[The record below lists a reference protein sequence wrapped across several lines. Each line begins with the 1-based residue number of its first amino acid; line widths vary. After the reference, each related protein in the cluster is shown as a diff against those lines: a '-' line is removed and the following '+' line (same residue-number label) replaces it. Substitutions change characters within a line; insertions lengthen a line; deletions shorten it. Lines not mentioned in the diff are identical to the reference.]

1 MLLDIRTAFD
11 EMVTELDWMDVDT
24 KARAHRKLS
33 AMRPFVGFPDWI
45 TDTEEMDKYY
55 KGVSTLNTSYACV
68 QSYSQITVSLFV

>member
-45 TDTEEMDKYY
+45 TDAEEMDKYY
-55 KGVSTLNTSYACV
+55 KGVSSLNIFYTYV
-68 QSYSQITVSLFV
+68 

>member
-55 KGVSTLNTSYACV
+55 KGVNTLNISYACV